1 MFKECQKSVKE
12 VSKPCKIKVKYLL
25 FAYCMKYN
33 TIISYIVLIL
43 VASFT
48 SCNSNQDEFT
58 RQTKIAL
65 RDAGNKLLL
74 SENDSTSLILP
85 IKALNHNQYQLSFS
99 KPLVI
104 EPSILVDVIDTSFKT
119 FNLPRHYIV
128 EVIQC
133 KANEVAYSYQMSK
146 TTESTIIPC
155 GGRYLPLGCYTIE
168 INFLETATNDKRLNL
183 LIGFLVALLV
193 IIISIFLHRKKL
205 KKQLIKTP
213 VNYEAIGSFKFY
225 PEQNK
230 LIKEAEEIALSK
242 KECELLALLVERP
255 NQVIKR
261 DELTK
266 KVWEDNGVFV
276 GRSLDTYIS
285 KLRKKL
291 KSDTSL
297 KITNV
302 HGVGYKLEIL

>member
-1 MFKECQKSVKE
+1 M
-12 VSKPCKIKVKYLL
+12 SKPCKIYWKKQL
-25 FAYCMKYN
+25 FVDHMKYRL
-33 TIISYIVLIL
+33 SLRFLIL
-43 VASFT
+43 IFITCLA
-48 SCNSNQDEFT
+48 SCNNVPDDFSKQV
-58 RQTKIAL
+58 KIAL

-85 IKALNHNQYQLSFS
+85 VKELHFNKYQLEFNAPLTFEPEVLVNQLEESLEAS
-99 KPLVI
+99 K
-104 EPSILVDVIDTSFKT
+104 
-119 FNLPRHYIV
+119 LPEHYIV

-133 KANEVAYSYQMSK
+133 ADAEVAYSYQMSAVL
-146 TTESTIIPC
+146 ESTIIPC
-155 GGRYLPLGCYTIE
+155 TSRYLPKACYIIE
-168 INFLETATNDKRLNL
+168 VDFFKRATPNSKHYYT
-183 LIGFLVALLV
+183 IGFLVALLLLTLGMFWYRK
-193 IIISIFLHRKKL
+193 IYMKPALQESI
-205 KKQLIKTP
+205 
-213 VNYEAIGSFKFY
+213 NYEAIGAFKFY

-242 KECELLALLVERP
+242 KECELLALFVERP
-255 NQVIKR
+255 NEVIKR

-291 KSDTSL
+291 KADTSI